1 MAIQLVVGGS
11 GSGKSQYIYSQII
24 QKSIKYPEKNFI
36 VVVPEQYTMAT
47 QKKLVESHPR
57 KGILNIDVVSFD
69 RLAYKVFEEI
79 GGQNK
84 PVLDDTGKN
93 LIVRKVLEDN
103 KGKLCCFGS
112 TINKVGFVSELK
124 SVISELLQYDI
135 DTKKLDEISCSVGGN
150 RLLKAKLEDISL
162 IYSAFKKYLSDNYIT
177 SEEILAVLCQV
188 VGSSENIKRSE
199 IVLDGFTGFTPI
211 QYKLLN
217 LLLIYSEGVTVSVT
231 MDARERLNVNEGME
245 HLFFMS
251 KEMVQKLYGLCDL
264 SHIDIQKPVVLDA
277 VSNPRFKSEE
287 LSFLEKNIFRFNG
300 KRYKGEAENIKL
312 ITAQTPKEELKYCIG
327 EILRLTR
334 FEGYRYRDIA
344 VVSADMSSYG
354 LLAGNMCRQNGI
366 PCFVDSKKPVTDNPF
381 VEYVRSA
388 LEVIERGYSYESVF
402 RYLRSGMTGL
412 EREDI
417 DLLDNYCVA
426 AGIRGSRAWHG
437 EWTKKGRG
445 RNAYPLEHL
454 NSLREII
461 VEPLSL
467 LESSLKMSGACVEDY
482 VRALYRF
489 IKDTDCAAKIKKF
502 SEMPEAG
509 REYEQLYGK
518 VIDFLD
524 KLVEL
529 LGGEKVSVSEF
540 NRIVDSGF
548 AEIKV
553 GLIPPTSDCVVI
565 GDIERTRLDD
575 IKVMFFVGVNDG
587 LIPKKNE
594 NTSVL
599 SEADRE
605 TLEQI
610 DVTLSPGARRKSFV
624 QRFYLYLILTKASE
638 RLYVTCSSK
647 GSDGKSLLPSY
658 LIRNLRQIFPKLSLR
673 SASEFGAQMSFIRIP
688 KTDIEYSEEN
698 YIRALGENMA
708 LKLFGSELTGSVSAF
723 ETFASCQF
731 AYFLK
736 YGLGLE
742 ERERYTFEVADFGT
756 VLHRVLESVCSSLKR
771 DGRSV
776 GSLEAEE
783 RRRLVSDALESISS
797 EYADTVLKDSGRNE
811 FLIKRMADLA
821 DRTLWAVGKQLDS
834 GIFSPDV
841 FEMPFIMDEQE
852 IPLGKASGRMV
863 IRGKIDRIDICE
875 DEENLYVRIIDYKSG
890 RSDFDLL
897 KAYYGIKMQ
906 LVMYM
911 RAAVQIEKKRHPGKR
926 IIPSGLLY
934 YNIDN
939 PVVEDEGEDVSVEDR
954 LLEALRMQG
963 VVNSDGNIIKDMDGT
978 DIKKSLVIPVSFKKD
993 GTPDSRSHV
1002 LKTEQFE
1009 ELQEYISGKSLRMGK
1024 EIFSGANA
1032 VNPYKD
1038 GSYSSCTY
1046 CPYSEVCGFSQD
1058 LGNHSFR
1065 RIKKLDDEQIWKN
1078 IAEGVDEN
1086 GSKLDR

>member
-1 MAIQLVVGGS
+1 MPLQLVVGGS
-11 GSGKSQYIYSQII
+11 GSGKSQYIYSEII
-24 QKSIKYPEKNFI
+24 KKSINNPEKNFI

-47 QKKLVESHPR
+47 QKKLVELHPR

-69 RLAYKVFEEI
+69 RLAYKVFEET
-79 GGQNK
+79 GGQNR

-103 KGKLCCFGS
+103 RGKLCCFGS
-112 TINKVGFVSELK
+112 TVNKVGFVSELK

-135 DTKKLDEISCSVGGN
+135 DPSRLEQIRQSVGEN
-150 RLLKAKLEDISL
+150 RLLKAKLDDISL
-162 IYSAFKKYLSDNYIT
+162 IYGAFKKYLSDKLIT
-177 SEEILAVLCQV
+177 SEEILSVLCGV
-188 VGSSENIKRSE
+188 VDASENIKRSE
-199 IVLDGFTGFTPI
+199 LAFDGFTGFTPI

-217 LLLIYSEGVTVSVT
+217 LLMIYSEGVTVSVT
-231 MDARERLNVNEGME
+231 MDAGERLNVNEGMQQ
-245 HLFFMS
+245 LFFMS
-251 KEMVQKLYGLCDL
+251 KEMVHKLYSLCDL
-264 SHIDIQKPVVLDA
+264 SHIEIKKPIILDA
-277 VSNPRFKSEE
+277 ASNPRFKSEE

-300 KRYKGEAENIKL
+300 KKYTGKIKNINM
-312 ITAQTPKEELKYCIG
+312 IAAQTPKEELKYCIG

-334 FEGYRYRDIA
+334 TEGFRYRDIA
-344 VVSADMSSYG
+344 VVSSDMSSYG
-354 LLAGNMCRQNGI
+354 ILAGNMCRQNGI

-381 VEYVRSA
+381 VEYIRSA
-388 LEVIERGYSYESVF
+388 LEVVERGYSYESVF
-402 RYLRSGMTGL
+402 RYLRSGMADL
-412 EREDI
+412 EREET

-426 AGIRGSRAWHG
+426 AGIRGSRAWNS

-445 RNAYPLEHL
+445 RNAYPLEQL
-454 NSLREII
+454 NSLREKI
-461 VEPLSL
+461 VKPLSK
-467 LESSLKMSGACVEDY
+467 LESGLKAKGACVEDY
-482 VRALYRF
+482 VRSLYEF
-489 IKDTDCAAKIKKF
+489 ITETGCAAKIKKF
-502 SEMPEAG
+502 SELPETG
-509 REYEQLYGK
+509 PEYDQLYKK

-524 KLVEL
+524 KLVSL
-529 LGGEKVSVSEF
+529 LGSEKVSVSEF

-594 NTSVL
+594 NAGVL
-599 SEADRE
+599 SESDRE
-605 TLEQI
+605 ALEQL
-610 DVTLSPGARRKSFV
+610 DVTLSPGARRKAFV

-638 RLYVTCSSK
+638 RLYVTYSSK
-647 GSDGKSLLPSY
+647 GSDGKTRLPSY
-658 LIRNLRQIFPKLSLR
+658 LIRDLRRLFPEMQLM
-673 SASEFGAQMSFIRIP
+673 AAADFDEQMSFIRIP
-688 KTDIEYSEEN
+688 KSDILYSEEN

-708 LKLFGSELTGSVSAF
+708 LKLFGGELTGSVSAF

-731 AYFLK
+731 SYFLK

-742 ERERYTFEVADFGT
+742 ERETYTFEAADFGT
-756 VLHRVLESVCSSLKR
+756 VLHQVLESVCSRLKR
-771 DGRSV
+771 ENKPI
-776 GSLEAEE
+776 GSLSLEE
-783 RRRLVSDALESISS
+783 RRRLVEAAVEGISG
-797 EYADTVLKDSGRNE
+797 EYADTVLKSSGRNE
-811 FLIKRMADLA
+811 FLIKRMTELA

-841 FEMPFIMDEQE
+841 YEMPFIIDEQE
-852 IPLGKASGRMV
+852 IPVGKDSGRMV

-875 DEENLYVRIIDYKSG
+875 DEENLYVRIVDYKSG

-897 KAYYGIKMQ
+897 KTYYGIKMQ

-911 RAAVQIEKKRHPGKR
+911 RAAVQIEKKRHPGRR

-939 PVVEDEGEDVSVEDR
+939 PVVEADDEGESVENR

-978 DIKKSLVIPVSFKKD
+978 EMKKSLVIPVSFKKD
-993 GTPDSRSHV
+993 GTPDARSHI
-1002 LKTEQFE
+1002 LKTQQFE
-1009 ELQEYISGKSLRMGK
+1009 ELQEYISGKSAQIGK
-1024 EIFSGANA
+1024 EIFSGANS

-1038 GSYSSCTY
+1038 GGYTSCTY
-1046 CPYSEVCGFSQD
+1046 CPYGEVCGFSQD
-1058 LGNHSFR
+1058 LGKYSYR

-1078 IAEGVDEN
+1078 ISEGVDEN
-1086 GSKLDR
+1086 GSKLDG